1 MEIANE
7 APASFRSSA
16 RRLGAIGLIDEAVRE
31 ILGRRRLIRYLVTAA
46 VKKKGAD
53 SILGNVWWVLDPLLQ
68 MLVYLILLTVIFR
81 RPTPDFPLFLF
92 AAILP
97 WKWFSSSISDA
108 VGSVVKQERL
118 IKQVQFPKI
127 VLPTASVIAGVVNFA
142 FGLIPLAAML
152 IFFYPAHAS
161 AMALLVPVIGVVQ
174 FVFTVGLSLI
184 VSAVNVFYRDV
195 GNLMSH
201 VVRLWFYLSPT
212 LWSFDRLD
220 ERGAVVKDVVGE
232 FGYTLLHLNPFAIL
246 MTAYRDVLY
255 GRIDE
260 TGRGFT
266 PAQLP
271 DFLALGLLLLFSV
284 GLVLLGVFI
293 FKRVEAS
300 FAKVL

>member
-16 RRLGAIGLIDEAVRE
+16 RRPGALGLIEEAIRE
-31 ILGRRRLIRYLVTAA
+31 VLGRRRLIRYLVSA
-46 VKKKGAD
+46 VIKKKGAD

-81 RPTPDFPLFLF
+81 RATPDFPLFLF

-97 WKWFSSSISDA
+97 WKWFASSVNDA
-108 VGSVVKQERL
+108 VNSVVKQERL

-127 VLPTASVIAGVVNFA
+127 VLPTASVVAGVVNFG
-142 FGLIPLAAML
+142 FGLIPLGVML
-152 IFFYPAHAS
+152 VAFYPQHAGP
-161 AMALLVPVIGVVQ
+161 AIILLPVIAVVQ
-174 FVFTVGLSLI
+174 FVFTLGLALI

-195 GNLMSH
+195 GNLMTH
-201 VVRLWFYLSPT
+201 LIRLWFYLSPA

-220 ERGAVVKDVVGE
+220 ERGQGVRGVIGE
-232 FGYTLLHLNPFAIL
+232 PGYTLLHLNPFAVL
-246 MTAYRDVLY
+246 LTAYRDVVY
-255 GRIDE
+255 GRVDE

-266 PAQLP
+266 PSQPP
-271 DFLALGLLLLFSV
+271 DFVALGLLLLFSV
-284 GLVLLGVFI
+284 GLVLVGVLV
-293 FKRVEAS
+293 FKRVETA